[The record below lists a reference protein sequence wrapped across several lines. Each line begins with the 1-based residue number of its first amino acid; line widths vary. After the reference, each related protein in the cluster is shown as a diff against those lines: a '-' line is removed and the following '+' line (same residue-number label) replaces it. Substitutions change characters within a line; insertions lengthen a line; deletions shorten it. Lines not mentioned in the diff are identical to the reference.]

1 MTGPSSLRGWLERPL
16 RERDRQ
22 RAFALAAAALVLAA
36 AILTL
41 TGRDHHQPPPAAA
54 TPPTSPAAV
63 PPPVSPAPAVRAPAR
78 EREPEPAPRSIRR
91 VARRFLAGYLPYL
104 YGQRPARRIDAST
117 PQLRRR
123 LAANRPRVSPA
134 ARRRR
139 PRVVALEGERAL
151 AGRWLVRARIAD
163 GSVVAYPIELLIDGR
178 RVVAIGGE

>member
-1 MTGPSSLRGWLERPL
+1 MTGPSSLRGWLDRPL

-22 RAFALAAAALVLAA
+22 RAFVLAAAALVLAA

-41 TGRDHHQPPPAAA
+41 TGRDHHQPLATAA
-54 TPPTSPAAV
+54 PPTSPAAV

-78 EREPEPAPRSIRR
+78 ERVPEPAPRSIRR

-104 YGQRPARRIDAST
+104 YGQRTARRIDAST
-117 PQLRRR
+117 ARLRRR

-139 PRVVALEGERAL
+139 PRVVALEGERAP

-163 GSVVAYPIELLIDGR
+163 GSVAAYPIELLIHGR

>member
-1 MTGPSSLRGWLERPL
+1 MIEPSLRRWLQRPL

-41 TGRDHHQPPPAAA
+41 TQRTTDQPPPTPTTTIAA
-54 TPPTSPAAV
+54 PVAA
-63 PPPVSPAPAVRAPAR
+63 PPPPLASDVR
-78 EREPEPAPRSIRR
+78 ERGREPTPTQVKR

-104 YGQRPARRIDAST
+104 YGQRPARRIDATTQS
-117 PQLRRR
+117 LRRR
-123 LAANRPRVSPA
+123 LASNRPRVSPA

-139 PRVVALEGERAL
+139 PHVVALTGVRAP

-163 GSVVAYPIELLIDGR
+163 GSVAAYPIELLIALR